1 MPPVPLIRIV
11 TVRLLAVDHVVANRI
26 RPTGRIAIA
35 LGGAA
40 VSVLKEIRK
49 T

>member
-26 RPTGRIAIA
+26 RPGGRIAVA